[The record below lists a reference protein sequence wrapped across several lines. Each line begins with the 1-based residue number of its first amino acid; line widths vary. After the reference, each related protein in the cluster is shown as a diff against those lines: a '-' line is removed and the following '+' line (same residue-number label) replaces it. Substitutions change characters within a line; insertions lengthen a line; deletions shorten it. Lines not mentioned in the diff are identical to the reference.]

1 VIQFN
6 PILSIGDK
14 VRLVK
19 LKLFL
24 DMSEEGD
31 ATLLEKHEGQ
41 TGYVTAIAV
50 PGIGDTEQP
59 RYINLRMDCGEVVEA
74 ISIYHI
80 RRILNHLESDASLHD
95 VEDEDLWFHMTH
107 SMDFGG

>member
-1 VIQFN
+1 MIQFN
-6 PILSIGDK
+6 PILGVGDR

-24 DMSEEGD
+24 DTSEEED
-31 ATLLEKHEGQ
+31 TALLKKYDGQ
-41 TGYVTAIAV
+41 TGYVTAVAV

-59 RYINLRMDCGEVVEA
+59 RYVNLRLDCGEVVEA

-80 RRILNHLESDASLHD
+80 RRILQPSEADTVFRDA
-95 VEDEDLWFHMTH
+95 EDEDLWFHMTS

>member
-1 VIQFN
+1 MHN
-6 PILSIGDK
+6 PILSVGDR

-24 DMSEEGD
+24 DVSQEED
-31 ATLLEKHEGQ
+31 ETLLEKYEGQ
-41 TGYVTAIAV
+41 TGYVTTIAV

-59 RYINLRMDCGEVVEA
+59 RYVNLRMDCGAMVEA

-80 RRILNHLESDASLHD
+80 RRILNNFESDVAFRD
-95 VEDEDLWFHMTH
+95 AEDEDLWFHMTH